1 MSANCSTFEV
11 DETAAADRRTLR
23 VLIADDEPLIRRM
36 VESTLRSHGIED
48 IECCAGGSAAGQC
61 VLRRRPDLIIL
72 DVMMPGGNGLRALR
86 QWHTDT
92 ATAAIPVIVMS
103 GFSILTLEPC
113 LYARTLM
120 FLPKPF
126 DAKGLMRAVDHV
138 LAVAAQAA

>member
-1 MSANCSTFEV
+1 MSANCSTFEA

-23 VLIADDEPLIRRM
+23 VLIADEESLIRRM
-36 VESTLRSHGIED
+36 EESTLRSLGVED
-48 IECCAGGSAAGQC
+48 IECCAGGSAAGYC

-72 DVMMPGGNGLRALR
+72 DVMIPGVNGLLALR
-86 QWHTDT
+86 QWHTDA

-103 GFSILTLEPC
+103 GFSILTMEPC

-126 DAKGLMRAVDHV
+126 DAKGLMRALDHV